1 MQFLPFKAEFF
12 AIFIPQ
18 GWNLCNFYLEIFFGW
33 KGQKITLVLVN
44 SLKFWFLFQWLGFF
58 LSGILGVCCFDTNHP
73 FSFGWFVEICP
84 EMHALAK
91 MTEMALNR
99 QNRQTIN
106 KNSNEMAK
114 GPFGKW
120 RLWRKWRIWRKWQKW
135 RLIAKIAKL

>member
-44 SLKFWFLFQWLGFF
+44 SLKFLFLFQWLGFF

-84 EMHALAK
+84 EMYALAK

-106 KNSNEMAK
+106 KNSNVMAK
-114 GPFGKW
+114 GPFAKW
-120 RLWRKWRIWRKWQKW
+120 RFWRKWQKW